1 MDWKTQKK
9 PRCMM
14 MMCLDIVSQDCFGA
28 GSIGQADRAVG
39 AVYII

>member
-1 MDWKTQKK
+1 MDWKTQRKA
-9 PRCMM
+9 RCMMMM

-28 GSIGQADRAVG
+28 GSSGQADK